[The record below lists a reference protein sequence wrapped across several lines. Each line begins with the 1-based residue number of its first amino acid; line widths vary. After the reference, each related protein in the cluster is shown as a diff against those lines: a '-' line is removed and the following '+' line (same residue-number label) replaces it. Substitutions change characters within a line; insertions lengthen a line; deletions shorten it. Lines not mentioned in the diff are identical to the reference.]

1 MTKAQEKNSK
11 KISSGIPAE
20 KKAFAFSN
28 DMDESFFTYLADLK
42 KLDVP
47 SSLDKDELIWQI
59 DKTMDSMREKIFYLA
74 PAVENLIQILDD
86 VSVNTKSKNDI
97 FFASSLNNANLN
109 TDGDFFKNWS
119 SELRSLL
126 HELEKNYSNHN
137 SGELRALLIDKC
149 SLIKVNYDYLEIFLF
164 ISPDNSS
171 FG

>member
-97 FFASSLNNANLN
+97 FF
-109 TDGDFFKNWS
+109 
-119 SELRSLL
+119 ECLL
-126 HELEKNYSNHN
+126 SPWDIAAGY
-137 SGELRALLIDKC
+137 LLITEAGGIMTRLDGTPIDF
-149 SLIKVNYDYLEIFLF
+149 SAP
-164 ISPDNSS
+164 SPVLAATPAVYEDVLALVKDI
-171 FG
+171 

>member
-1 MTKAQEKNSK
+1 
-11 KISSGIPAE
+11 
-20 KKAFAFSN
+20 
-28 DMDESFFTYLADLK
+28 MDESFFTYLADLK

-109 TDGDFFKNWS
+109 TDGYFFKNWS

-137 SGELRALLIDKC
+137 SGFA
-149 SLIKVNYDYLEIFLF
+149 S
-164 ISPDNSS
+164 
-171 FG
+171 